1 MRARASYPGALASCH
16 PYKIVVCVRKSAS
29 TCPTQSVQ
37 VRCLA
42 VSPFWIWTQIAIVV
56 FVLIGM
62 VIAITKL
69 A

>member
-1 MRARASYPGALASCH
+1 
-16 PYKIVVCVRKSAS
+16 
-29 TCPTQSVQ
+29 
-37 VRCLA
+37 
-42 VSPFWIWTQIAIVV
+42 VSPFWIWTQVAIVV

>member
-1 MRARASYPGALASCH
+1 MSAQALA
-16 PYKIVVCVRKSAS
+16 
-29 TCPTQSVQ
+29 QSIQ

-62 VIAITKL
+62 IIAITKL

>member
-1 MRARASYPGALASCH
+1 MELPRFW
-16 PYKIVVCVRKSAS
+16 IVV
-29 TCPTQSVQ
+29 Q
-37 VRCLA
+37 VL
-42 VSPFWIWTQIAIVV
+42 IVI